1 MDFMSLMIWMMIFL
15 PCTICGSTSTTN
27 TTNTSMSLP
36 ASSSTIPPQTSS
48 GKTSALVITS
58 LMSSP
63 TTPANST
70 GNTTAGNASTTSGKS
85 WNFLAGVVGVVLA
98 TSFFI
103 LVAIKFPKWYNYLAS
118 YNHHRLQE
126 YQPDMF
132 DQEFT
137 SDMST
142 VPQTTP
148 SMLDED
154 DCMVVFE
161 QKSVFVT
168 DDDGFIED
176 KYIDV
181 QEITEES

>member
-1 MDFMSLMIWMMIFL
+1 MDFLSLMIWVVISI
-15 PCTICGSTSTTN
+15 PCTICGSTSTTTKQD
-27 TTNTSMSLP
+27 TTTSLL

-48 GKTSALVITS
+48 GKISTPVVIS
-58 LMSSP
+58 LTSSP
-63 TTPANST
+63 TTAANNT
-70 GNTTAGNASTTSGKS
+70 GNSTAGNASTSPGKS

-103 LVAIKFPKWYNYLAS
+103 LMAIKFPKWYNYLAS

-142 VPQTTP
+142 APQTTP

-161 QKSVFVT
+161 QKNIFVT

-176 KYIDV
+176 KYIDA
-181 QEITEES
+181 QELTEES